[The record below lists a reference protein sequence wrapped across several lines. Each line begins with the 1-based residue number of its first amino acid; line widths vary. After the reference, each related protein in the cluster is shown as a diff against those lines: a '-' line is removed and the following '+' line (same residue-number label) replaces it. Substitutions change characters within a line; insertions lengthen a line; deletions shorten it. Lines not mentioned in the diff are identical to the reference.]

1 LANKLGNNFQG
12 DVLAE
17 LTRNGLVESI
27 HSGHLIMLNA
37 DGSDHKVKGSVDM
50 PIFPRSSVKC
60 MQASAMVRNGLKLE
74 PRLLALVEASH
85 SGAAM
90 HQDGVLEILAGAGLT
105 ESYLQCAFDKPLG
118 DAERIAWG
126 ERPATRLA
134 MNCSG
139 KHAGM
144 LATCVINGW
153 DTNTYL
159 NADHPLQVAVLNEI
173 ESLVGAKVSNK
184 TFDGCGAPL
193 FAVTTRELANAIRNI
208 TISKDPVHIEVMS
221 AARTFPEMV
230 AGEGRLTTRTMKS
243 VPGLFMKE
251 GAEAVEVVSM
261 SDGRTLVFKISD
273 GSWRAFG
280 AIMHAALLEWGITTT
295 EEALNVYGGANIV
308 GGMRPVL

>member
-1 LANKLGNNFQG
+1 MSNNFQG
-12 DVLAE
+12 EVLAE

-37 DGSDHKVKGSVDM
+37 DGSIHKVKGSVDM

-90 HQDGVLEILAGAGLT
+90 HQDGVLEILAGAGLS
-105 ESYLQCAFDKPLG
+105 ESHLQCAFDKPLG
-118 DAERIAWG
+118 DVERIAWG
-126 ERPATRLA
+126 EKPATRLA

-153 DTNTYL
+153 DIKTYL
-159 NADHPLQVAVLNEI
+159 NAAHPLQVAVLNEI
-173 ESLVGAKVSNK
+173 EGLVGAKVSNK

-208 TISKDPVHIEVMS
+208 TISKDPVHVEVMN
-221 AARTFPEMV
+221 AARAFPEMV
-230 AGEGRLTTRTMKS
+230 AGDGRLTTRTMQS
-243 VPGLFMKE
+243 VAGLFMKE
-251 GAEAVEVVSM
+251 GAEAVEVASM

-295 EEALNVYGGANIV
+295 EEAFNVYGGANIV
-308 GGMRPVL
+308 GGMRAVL

>member
-1 LANKLGNNFQG
+1 MTG
-12 DVLAE
+12 DFRGEVLAE

-27 HSGHLIMLNA
+27 HTGHLIMLNA
-37 DGSDHKVKGSVDM
+37 DGSVYKTKGSVDM

-90 HQDGVLEILAGAGLT
+90 HQEGVLEILASVGLS
-105 ESYLQCAFDKPLG
+105 ESDLQCAFDKPLG

-126 ERPATRLA
+126 EKAATRLA

-144 LATCVINGW
+144 LATCVANGW
-153 DTNTYL
+153 DIKTYL
-159 NADHPLQVAVLNEI
+159 NADHPLQVAVLAEI
-173 ESLVGAKVSNK
+173 ENLAGAKVSNK

-193 FAVTTRELANAIRNI
+193 FALTTRELANAIRNI
-208 TISKDPVHIEVMS
+208 TVSKDPVHVEVMN
-221 AARTFPEMV
+221 AARSHPEMV

-251 GAEAVEVVSM
+251 GAEAVEVASM

-280 AIMHAALLEWGITTT
+280 AIMHAALLEWGITTK
-295 EEALNVYGGANIV
+295 EEEFKVYGGANIV
-308 GGMRPVL
+308 GGMRAVL

>member
-1 LANKLGNNFQG
+1 MSNDFRGE
-12 DVLAE
+12 VLAE

-27 HSGHLIMLNA
+27 HTGHLIMLNA
-37 DGSDHKVKGSVDM
+37 DGSVHKIKGSVDM
-50 PIFPRSSVKC
+50 PIFPRSTVKC

-74 PRLLALVEASH
+74 PRLLALAQASH

-90 HQDGVLEILAGAGLT
+90 HQAGVLEILAGVGLN
-105 ESYLQCAFDKPLG
+105 ESDLQCAFDKPLG

-126 ERPATRLA
+126 DKPATRLA

-144 LATCVINGW
+144 LATCVANGW
-153 DTNTYL
+153 DIKSYL
-159 NADHPLQVAVLNEI
+159 NADHPLQVAVLAEI
-173 ESLVGAKVSNK
+173 ESLAGAKVSNK

-193 FAVTTRELANAIRNI
+193 FALTTRELANAIRNI
-208 TISKDPVHIEVMS
+208 TISKDSVHVEVMN
-221 AARTFPEMV
+221 AARGYPEMV

-295 EEALNVYGGANIV
+295 EEAFNVYGGANIV
-308 GGMRPVL
+308 GGMRAVL

>member
-1 LANKLGNNFQG
+1 MTNDFRGE
-12 DVLAE
+12 VLAE
-17 LTRNGLVESI
+17 LTRNALVESI
-27 HSGHLIMLNA
+27 HTGHLIMLNA
-37 DGSDHKVKGSVDM
+37 DGSVHKSKGSVDM

-85 SGAAM
+85 SGAGM
-90 HQDGVLEILAGAGLT
+90 HQEGVLEILAGAGLS
-105 ESYLQCAFDKPLG
+105 ESDLQCAFDKPLG

-126 ERPATRLA
+126 EKAATRLA

-144 LATCVINGW
+144 LATCVVNGW
-153 DTNTYL
+153 DIKTYL
-159 NADHPLQVAVLNEI
+159 NADHPLQVAVLAEI
-173 ESLVGAKVSNK
+173 ESLAGAKVSNK

-193 FAVTTRELANAIRNI
+193 FALTTRELANAIRNI
-208 TISKDPVHIEVMS
+208 TISKDPVHIEVMN
-221 AARTFPEMV
+221 AAREYPEMV
-230 AGEGRLTTRTMKS
+230 AGDDRLTTRTMKS

-251 GAEAVEVVSM
+251 GAEAVEVASM

-295 EEALNVYGGANIV
+295 EEAFNVYGGANIV
-308 GGMRPVL
+308 GGMRAVL

>member
-1 LANKLGNNFQG
+1 MTG
-12 DVLAE
+12 DFRGEVLAE

-27 HSGHLIMLNA
+27 HTGHLIMLNA
-37 DGSDHKVKGSVDM
+37 DGSVYKTKGSVDM

-85 SGAAM
+85 SGATM
-90 HQDGVLEILAGAGLT
+90 HQEGVLEILASVGLS
-105 ESYLQCAFDKPLG
+105 ESDLQCAFDKPLG

-126 ERPATRLA
+126 EKAATRLA

-144 LATCVINGW
+144 LATCVANGW
-153 DTNTYL
+153 DIKTYL
-159 NADHPLQVAVLNEI
+159 NADHPLQVAVLAEI
-173 ESLVGAKVSNK
+173 ESLAGAKVSNK

-193 FAVTTRELANAIRNI
+193 FALTTRELANAIRNI
-208 TISKDPVHIEVMS
+208 TVSKDPVHVEVMN
-221 AARTFPEMV
+221 AARAHPEMV
-230 AGEGRLTTRTMKS
+230 AGQGRLTTRTMKS

-251 GAEAVEVVSM
+251 GAEAVEVASM

-280 AIMHAALLEWGITTT
+280 AIMHAVLLEWGITTK
-295 EEALNVYGGANIV
+295 EEEFNVYGGANIV
-308 GGMRPVL
+308 GGMRAVL

>member
-1 LANKLGNNFQG
+1 MSNDFRGE
-12 DVLAE
+12 VLAE

-27 HSGHLIMLNA
+27 HTGHLIMLNA
-37 DGSDHKVKGSVDM
+37 DGSVHKIKGSVDM

-85 SGAAM
+85 SGAQM
-90 HQDGVLEILAGAGLT
+90 HQDGVLEILASVGLN
-105 ESYLQCAFDKPLG
+105 ESDLQCAFDKPLG

-126 ERPATRLA
+126 DKAATRLA

-144 LATCVINGW
+144 LATCAANGW
-153 DTNTYL
+153 DIKTYL

-193 FAVTTRELANAIRNI
+193 FAVTTRELATAIRNI
-208 TISKDPVHIEVMS
+208 TISKDPVHIEVMN
-221 AARTFPEMV
+221 AARAHPEMV
-230 AGEGRLTTRTMKS
+230 AGEGRLTTRTMQS

-251 GAEAVEVVSM
+251 GAEAVEVASM
-261 SDGRTLVFKISD
+261 ADGRTLVYKISD

-280 AIMHAALLEWGITTT
+280 AIMHTALLEWGITTT
-295 EEALNVYGGANIV
+295 EEAFNVYGGANIV
-308 GGMRPVL
+308 GGMRAVL

>member
-1 LANKLGNNFQG
+1 MSNDFRGE
-12 DVLAE
+12 VLAE

-27 HSGHLIMLNA
+27 HTGHLIMLNA
-37 DGSDHKVKGSVDM
+37 DGSVHKIKGSVDM

-85 SGAAM
+85 SGAQM
-90 HQDGVLEILAGAGLT
+90 HQDGVLEILASVGLN
-105 ESYLQCAFDKPLG
+105 ESDLQCAFDKPLG

-126 ERPATRLA
+126 DKAATRLA

-144 LATCVINGW
+144 LATCVANGW
-153 DTNTYL
+153 DIKTYL

-193 FAVTTRELANAIRNI
+193 FAVTTRELATAIRNI
-208 TISKDPVHIEVMS
+208 TISKDPVHIEVMN
-221 AARTFPEMV
+221 AARAHPEMV
-230 AGEGRLTTRTMKS
+230 AGEGRLTTRTMQS

-251 GAEAVEVVSM
+251 GAEAVEVASM
-261 SDGRTLVFKISD
+261 ADGRTLVYKISD

-280 AIMHAALLEWGITTT
+280 AIMHTALLEWGITTT
-295 EEALNVYGGANIV
+295 EEAFNVYGGANIV
-308 GGMRPVL
+308 GGMRAVL

>member
-1 LANKLGNNFQG
+1 MTNDFRGE
-12 DVLAE
+12 VLAE
-17 LTRNGLVESI
+17 LTRNALVESI
-27 HSGHLIMLNA
+27 HTGHLIMLNA
-37 DGSDHKVKGSVDM
+37 DGSVHKSKGSVDM

-85 SGAAM
+85 SGAGM
-90 HQDGVLEILAGAGLT
+90 HQEGVLEILAGAGLS
-105 ESYLQCAFDKPLG
+105 ESDLQCAFDKPLG

-126 ERPATRLA
+126 EKAATRLA

-144 LATCVINGW
+144 LATCVANGW
-153 DTNTYL
+153 DIKTYL
-159 NADHPLQVAVLNEI
+159 NADHPLQVAVLAEI
-173 ESLVGAKVSNK
+173 ENLAGAKVSNK

-193 FAVTTRELANAIRNI
+193 FALTTRELANAIRNI
-208 TISKDPVHIEVMS
+208 TVSKDPVHVEVMN
-221 AARTFPEMV
+221 AARSHPEMV

-251 GAEAVEVVSM
+251 GAEAVEVASM

-280 AIMHAALLEWGITTT
+280 AIMHAALLEWGITTK
-295 EEALNVYGGANIV
+295 EEEFNVYGGANIV
-308 GGMRPVL
+308 GGMRAVL

>member
-1 LANKLGNNFQG
+1 MSNDFRGE
-12 DVLAE
+12 VLAE

-27 HSGHLIMLNA
+27 HTGHLIMLNA
-37 DGSDHKVKGSVDM
+37 DGSVHKIKGSVEM

-85 SGAAM
+85 SGAQM
-90 HQDGVLEILAGAGLT
+90 HQDGVLEILASVGLN
-105 ESYLQCAFDKPLG
+105 ESDLQCAFDKPLG

-126 ERPATRLA
+126 DKAATRLA

-144 LATCVINGW
+144 LATCVANGW
-153 DTNTYL
+153 DIKTYL
-159 NADHPLQVAVLNEI
+159 NADHPLQVAVLAEI
-173 ESLVGAKVSNK
+173 ESLAGAKVSNK

-193 FAVTTRELANAIRNI
+193 FALTTRELANAIRNI
-208 TISKDPVHIEVMS
+208 TISKDPVHVEVMN
-221 AARTFPEMV
+221 AARTHPEMV

-251 GAEAVEVVSM
+251 GAEAVEVASM
-261 SDGRTLVFKISD
+261 ADGRTLVFKISD

-280 AIMHAALLEWGITTT
+280 AIMHAALLDWGITTA
-295 EEALNVYGGANIV
+295 EEAFNVYGGANIV
-308 GGMRPVL
+308 GGMRAVL

>member
-1 LANKLGNNFQG
+1 LSNNFQG
-12 DVLAE
+12 EVLAE
-17 LTRNGLVESI
+17 LTRNGLVESV

-85 SGAAM
+85 SGAAI
-90 HQDGVLEILAGAGLT
+90 HQEGVLEILAGAGLS
-105 ESYLQCAFDKPLG
+105 ESDLQCAFDKPLG

-126 ERPATRLA
+126 EKPATRLA

-153 DTNTYL
+153 DIKTYF

-173 ESLVGAKVSNK
+173 EGLVGAKVSNK

-221 AARTFPEMV
+221 AARAFPEMV
-230 AGEGRLTTRTMKS
+230 AGDGRLTTRTMQS
-243 VPGLFMKE
+243 VVGLFMKE
-251 GAEAVEVVSM
+251 GAEAVEVASM

-295 EEALNVYGGANIV
+295 EEAFNVYGGANIV
-308 GGMRPVL
+308 GGMRAVL

>member
-1 LANKLGNNFQG
+1 MTNDFRGE
-12 DVLAE
+12 VLAE
-17 LTRNGLVESI
+17 LTRNALVESI
-27 HSGHLIMLNA
+27 HTGHLIMLNA
-37 DGSDHKVKGSVDM
+37 DGSVHKSKGSVDM

-85 SGAAM
+85 SGAGM
-90 HQDGVLEILAGAGLT
+90 HQEGVLEILAGAGLS
-105 ESYLQCAFDKPLG
+105 ESDLQCAFDKPLG

-126 ERPATRLA
+126 EKAATRLA

-144 LATCVINGW
+144 LATCVVNGW
-153 DTNTYL
+153 DIKTYL
-159 NADHPLQVAVLNEI
+159 NADHPLQVAVLAEI
-173 ESLVGAKVSNK
+173 ESLAGAKVSNK

-193 FAVTTRELANAIRNI
+193 FALTTRELATAIRNI
-208 TISKDPVHIEVMS
+208 TISKDPVHIEVMN
-221 AARTFPEMV
+221 AAREYPEMV
-230 AGEGRLTTRTMKS
+230 AGDDRLTTRTMKS

-251 GAEAVEVVSM
+251 GAEAVEVASM

-295 EEALNVYGGANIV
+295 EEAFNVYGGANIV
-308 GGMRPVL
+308 GGMRAVL

>member
-1 LANKLGNNFQG
+1 M
-12 DVLAE
+12 LAE
-17 LTRNGLVESI
+17 LTRNGLVESV

-37 DGSDHKVKGSVDM
+37 DGSIHKVKGSVDM

-85 SGAAM
+85 SGAAI
-90 HQDGVLEILAGAGLT
+90 HQEGVLEILAGAGLS
-105 ESYLQCAFDKPLG
+105 ESDLQCAFDKPLG

-126 ERPATRLA
+126 EKPATRLA

-153 DTNTYL
+153 DIKTYL

-173 ESLVGAKVSNK
+173 EGLVGAKVSNK

-221 AARTFPEMV
+221 AARAFPEMV
-230 AGEGRLTTRTMKS
+230 AGDGRLTTRTMQS
-243 VPGLFMKE
+243 VAGLFMKE
-251 GAEAVEVVSM
+251 GAEAVEVASM

-295 EEALNVYGGANIV
+295 EEAFNVYGGANIV
-308 GGMRPVL
+308 GGMRAVL

>member
-1 LANKLGNNFQG
+1 LSSNFQG
-12 DVLAE
+12 EVLAE

-37 DGSDHKVKGSVDM
+37 DGSDHNVKGSVDM

-60 MQASAMVRNGLKLE
+60 MQASAMVRSGLKLE

-85 SGAAM
+85 SGAGM
-90 HQDGVLEILAGAGLT
+90 HQEGVLEILAGAGLS
-105 ESYLQCAFDKPLG
+105 ESDLQCAFDKPLG

-126 ERPATRLA
+126 EKPATRLA

-153 DTNTYL
+153 DIKTYL

-173 ESLVGAKVSNK
+173 EGLVGAKVSNK

-193 FAVTTRELANAIRNI
+193 FAVTTRELATAIRNI
-208 TISKDPVHIEVMS
+208 TISKDPVHVEVMN
-221 AARTFPEMV
+221 AARAFPEMV
-230 AGEGRLTTRTMKS
+230 AGEGRLTTRTMQS
-243 VPGLFMKE
+243 VAGLFMKE
-251 GAEAVEVVSM
+251 GAEAVEVASM

-280 AIMHAALLEWGITTT
+280 AIMHAALLEWGITIT
-295 EEALNVYGGANIV
+295 EEAFNVYGGANIV
-308 GGMRPVL
+308 GGMRAVL

>member
-1 LANKLGNNFQG
+1 MSNDFRGE
-12 DVLAE
+12 VLAE

-27 HSGHLIMLNA
+27 HTGHLIMLNA
-37 DGSDHKVKGSVDM
+37 DGSVHKIKGSVDM
-50 PIFPRSSVKC
+50 PIFPRSTVKC

-74 PRLLALVEASH
+74 PRLLALAQASH

-90 HQDGVLEILAGAGLT
+90 HQAGVLEILAGVGLS
-105 ESYLQCAFDKPLG
+105 ESDLQCAFDKPLG

-126 ERPATRLA
+126 DKAATRLA

-144 LATCVINGW
+144 LATCVANGW
-153 DTNTYL
+153 DIKTYL
-159 NADHPLQVAVLNEI
+159 NADHPLQVAVLAEI
-173 ESLVGAKVSNK
+173 ESLAGAKVSNK

-193 FAVTTRELANAIRNI
+193 FALTTRELANAIRNI
-208 TISKDPVHIEVMS
+208 TISKDQVHVEVMN
-221 AARTFPEMV
+221 AARGYPEMV

-295 EEALNVYGGANIV
+295 EEAFNVYGGANIV
-308 GGMRPVL
+308 GGMRAVL

>member
-1 LANKLGNNFQG
+1 LSNNFQG
-12 DVLAE
+12 EVLAE
-17 LTRNGLVESI
+17 LTRNGLVESV

-37 DGSDHKVKGSVDM
+37 DGSIHKVKGSVDM

-85 SGAAM
+85 SGAAI
-90 HQDGVLEILAGAGLT
+90 HQEGVLEILAGAGLS
-105 ESYLQCAFDKPLG
+105 ESDLQCAFDKPLG
-118 DAERIAWG
+118 DQERIAWG
-126 ERPATRLA
+126 EKPATRLA

-153 DTNTYL
+153 DIKTYL

-173 ESLVGAKVSNK
+173 EGLVGAKVSNK

-208 TISKDPVHIEVMS
+208 TISKDPVHVEVMS
-221 AARTFPEMV
+221 AARAFPEMV
-230 AGEGRLTTRTMKS
+230 AGDGRLTTRTMQS
-243 VPGLFMKE
+243 VVGLFMKE
-251 GAEAVEVVSM
+251 GAEAVEVASM

-295 EEALNVYGGANIV
+295 EEAFNVYGGANIV
-308 GGMRPVL
+308 GGMRAVL

>member
-1 LANKLGNNFQG
+1 LSNNFQG
-12 DVLAE
+12 EVLAE

-85 SGAAM
+85 SGAAI
-90 HQDGVLEILAGAGLT
+90 HQEGVLEILAGAGLS
-105 ESYLQCAFDKPLG
+105 ESDLQCAFDKPLG

-126 ERPATRLA
+126 EKPATRLA

-153 DTNTYL
+153 DIKTYL

-173 ESLVGAKVSNK
+173 EGLVGAKVSNK

-221 AARTFPEMV
+221 AARAFPEMV
-230 AGEGRLTTRTMKS
+230 AGDGRLTTRTMQS
-243 VPGLFMKE
+243 VVGLFMKE
-251 GAEAVEVVSM
+251 GAEAVEVASM

-295 EEALNVYGGANIV
+295 EEAFNVYGGANIV
-308 GGMRPVL
+308 GGMRAVL

>member
-1 LANKLGNNFQG
+1 LSNNFQG
-12 DVLAE
+12 EVLAE
-17 LTRNGLVESI
+17 LTRNGLVESV

-37 DGSDHKVKGSVDM
+37 DGSIHKVKGSVDM

-90 HQDGVLEILAGAGLT
+90 HQEGVLEILAGAGLS
-105 ESYLQCAFDKPLG
+105 ESDLQCAFDKPLG

-126 ERPATRLA
+126 ETPATRLA

-153 DTNTYL
+153 DIKTYL
-159 NADHPLQVAVLNEI
+159 NADHPLQVAVLTEI
-173 ESLVGAKVSNK
+173 EGLVGAKVSNK

-208 TISKDPVHIEVMS
+208 TISKDLVHIEVMS
-221 AARTFPEMV
+221 AARAFPEMV
-230 AGEGRLTTRTMKS
+230 AGDGRLTTRTMQS
-243 VPGLFMKE
+243 VAGLFMKE
-251 GAEAVEVVSM
+251 GAEAVEVASM

-295 EEALNVYGGANIV
+295 EEAFNVYGGANIV
-308 GGMRPVL
+308 GGMRAVL

>member
-1 LANKLGNNFQG
+1 MSNDFRGE
-12 DVLAE
+12 VLAE

-27 HSGHLIMLNA
+27 HTGHLIMLNA
-37 DGSDHKVKGSVDM
+37 DGSVHKIKGSVDM
-50 PIFPRSSVKC
+50 PIFPRSTVKC

-74 PRLLALVEASH
+74 PRLLALAQASH

-90 HQDGVLEILAGAGLT
+90 HQAGVLEILAGVGLN
-105 ESYLQCAFDKPLG
+105 ESNLQCAFDKPLG

-126 ERPATRLA
+126 DKPATRLA

-144 LATCVINGW
+144 LATCVANGW
-153 DTNTYL
+153 DIKSYL
-159 NADHPLQVAVLNEI
+159 NADHPLQVAVLAEI
-173 ESLVGAKVSNK
+173 ESLAGAKVSNK

-193 FAVTTRELANAIRNI
+193 FALTTRELANAIRNI
-208 TISKDPVHIEVMS
+208 TISKDPVHVEVMS
-221 AARTFPEMV
+221 AAREYPEMV
-230 AGEGRLTTRTMKS
+230 AGEARLTTRTMKS

-295 EEALNVYGGANIV
+295 EEAFNVYGGANIV
-308 GGMRPVL
+308 GGMRAVL

>member
-1 LANKLGNNFQG
+1 LSNNFQG
-12 DVLAE
+12 EVLAE

-37 DGSDHKVKGSVDM
+37 DGSIHKVKGSVDM

-90 HQDGVLEILAGAGLT
+90 HQEGVLEILAGAGLS
-105 ESYLQCAFDKPLG
+105 ESDLQCAFDKPLG

-126 ERPATRLA
+126 EKPATRLA

-153 DTNTYL
+153 DIKTYL

-173 ESLVGAKVSNK
+173 EGLVGAKVSNK

-221 AARTFPEMV
+221 AARAFPEMV
-230 AGEGRLTTRTMKS
+230 AGVGRLTTRTMQS
-243 VPGLFMKE
+243 VAGLFMKE
-251 GAEAVEVVSM
+251 GAEAVEVASM

-295 EEALNVYGGANIV
+295 EEAFNVYGGANIV
-308 GGMRPVL
+308 GGMRAVL

>member
-1 LANKLGNNFQG
+1 MTG
-12 DVLAE
+12 DFRGEVLAE

-27 HSGHLIMLNA
+27 HTGHLIMLNA
-37 DGSDHKVKGSVDM
+37 DGSVYKTKGSVDM

-85 SGAAM
+85 SGATM
-90 HQDGVLEILAGAGLT
+90 HQEGVLEILASVGLS
-105 ESYLQCAFDKPLG
+105 ESDLQCAFDKPLG

-126 ERPATRLA
+126 EKAATRLA

-144 LATCVINGW
+144 LATCVANGW
-153 DTNTYL
+153 DIKTYL
-159 NADHPLQVAVLNEI
+159 NADHPLQVAVLAEI
-173 ESLVGAKVSNK
+173 ENLAGAKVSNK

-193 FAVTTRELANAIRNI
+193 FALTTRELANAIRNI
-208 TISKDPVHIEVMS
+208 TVSKDPVHVEVMN
-221 AARTFPEMV
+221 AARAHPEMV
-230 AGEGRLTTRTMKS
+230 AGQGRLTTRTMKS

-251 GAEAVEVVSM
+251 GAEAVEVASM

-280 AIMHAALLEWGITTT
+280 AIMHAALLEWGITTK
-295 EEALNVYGGANIV
+295 EEEFNVYGGANIV
-308 GGMRPVL
+308 GGMRAVL

>member
-1 LANKLGNNFQG
+1 MSNDFRGE
-12 DVLAE
+12 VLAE

-27 HSGHLIMLNA
+27 HTGHLIMLNA
-37 DGSDHKVKGSVDM
+37 DGSVHKIKGSVDM

-85 SGAAM
+85 SGAQM
-90 HQDGVLEILAGAGLT
+90 HQDGVLEILASVGLN
-105 ESYLQCAFDKPLG
+105 ESDLQCAFDKPLG

-126 ERPATRLA
+126 DKAATRLA

-144 LATCVINGW
+144 LATCAANGW
-153 DTNTYL
+153 DIKTYL

-193 FAVTTRELANAIRNI
+193 FAVTTRELATAIRNI
-208 TISKDPVHIEVMS
+208 TISKDPVHIEVMN
-221 AARTFPEMV
+221 AARAHPEMV
-230 AGEGRLTTRTMKS
+230 AGEGRLTTRTMQS

-251 GAEAVEVVSM
+251 GAEAVEVASM
-261 SDGRTLVFKISD
+261 VDGRTLVYKISD

-280 AIMHAALLEWGITTT
+280 AIMHTALLEWGITTT
-295 EEALNVYGGANIV
+295 EEAFNVYGGANIV
-308 GGMRPVL
+308 GGMRAVL

>member
-1 LANKLGNNFQG
+1 LSNNFQG
-12 DVLAE
+12 EVLAE
-17 LTRNGLVESI
+17 LTRNGLVESV

-37 DGSDHKVKGSVDM
+37 DGSIHKVKGSIDM

-90 HQDGVLEILAGAGLT
+90 HQEGVLEILGGAGLS
-105 ESYLQCAFDKPLG
+105 ESDLQCAFDKPLG

-126 ERPATRLA
+126 EKPATRLA

-153 DTNTYL
+153 DINTYL

-173 ESLVGAKVSNK
+173 EGLVGAKVSNK

-193 FAVTTRELANAIRNI
+193 FAVTTRELATAIRNI
-208 TISKDPVHIEVMS
+208 TISKDPVHIEVMN
-221 AARTFPEMV
+221 AARAFPEMV
-230 AGEGRLTTRTMKS
+230 AGDGRLTTRTMQS
-243 VPGLFMKE
+243 VAGLFMKE
-251 GAEAVEVVSM
+251 GAEAVEVASM

-295 EEALNVYGGANIV
+295 EEVLNVYGGANIV
-308 GGMRPVL
+308 GGMRAVL

>member
-1 LANKLGNNFQG
+1 MSNDFRGE
-12 DVLAE
+12 VLVE

-27 HSGHLIMLNA
+27 HAGHLIMLNA

-60 MQASAMVRNGLKLE
+60 MQTSAMVRSGLKLE
-74 PRLLALVEASH
+74 PRLLALTEASH
-85 SGAAM
+85 SGASM
-90 HQDGVLEILAGAGLT
+90 HQEGVLEILASVGLN
-105 ESYLQCAFDKPLG
+105 ESDLQCAFDKPLG

-126 ERPATRLA
+126 DKPATRLA

-144 LATCVINGW
+144 LATCVANGW
-153 DTNTYL
+153 NIKTYL
-159 NADHPLQVAVLNEI
+159 NADHPLQVAVLAEI
-173 ESLVGAKVSNK
+173 ESLAGAKVSNK

-193 FAVTTRELANAIRNI
+193 FALTTRQLANAIRNI
-208 TISKDPVHIEVMS
+208 TISKDPVHVEVMN
-221 AARTFPEMV
+221 AARAHPEMV

-251 GAEAVEVVSM
+251 GAEAVEVASM
-261 SDGRTLVFKISD
+261 ADGRTLVFKISD

-280 AIMHAALLEWGITTT
+280 AIMHAALLDWGITTT
-295 EEALNVYGGANIV
+295 EEAFNVYGGANIV
-308 GGMRPVL
+308 GGMRAVL

>member
-1 LANKLGNNFQG
+1 LSNDFQG
-12 DVLAE
+12 EVLAE
-17 LTRNGLVESI
+17 LTRNGLVESV

-85 SGAAM
+85 SGAAI
-90 HQDGVLEILAGAGLT
+90 HQEGVLEILAGAGLS
-105 ESYLQCAFDKPLG
+105 ESDLQCAFDKPLG

-126 ERPATRLA
+126 EKPATRLA

-153 DTNTYL
+153 DIKTYL

-173 ESLVGAKVSNK
+173 EGLVGAKVSNK

-221 AARTFPEMV
+221 AARAFPEMV
-230 AGEGRLTTRTMKS
+230 AGDGRLTTRTMQS
-243 VPGLFMKE
+243 VVGLFMKE
-251 GAEAVEVVSM
+251 GAEAVEVASM

-295 EEALNVYGGANIV
+295 EEAFNVYGGANIV
-308 GGMRPVL
+308 GGMRAVL

>member
-1 LANKLGNNFQG
+1 VSNDFRGE
-12 DVLAE
+12 VLAE

-27 HSGHLIMLNA
+27 HTGHLIMLNA
-37 DGSDHKVKGSVDM
+37 DGSVHKIKGSVEM

-85 SGAAM
+85 SGAQM
-90 HQDGVLEILAGAGLT
+90 HQDGVLEILASVGLN
-105 ESYLQCAFDKPLG
+105 ESDLQCAFDKPLG

-126 ERPATRLA
+126 DKAATRLA

-144 LATCVINGW
+144 LATCVANGW
-153 DTNTYL
+153 DIKTYL

-193 FAVTTRELANAIRNI
+193 FAVTTRELATAIRNI
-208 TISKDPVHIEVMS
+208 TISKDPVHIEVMN
-221 AARTFPEMV
+221 AARAHPEMV
-230 AGEGRLTTRTMKS
+230 AGEGRLTTRTMQS

-251 GAEAVEVVSM
+251 GAEAVEVASM
-261 SDGRTLVFKISD
+261 ADGRTLVYKISD

-280 AIMHAALLEWGITTT
+280 AIMHAALLDWGITTT
-295 EEALNVYGGANIV
+295 EEAFNVYGGANIV
-308 GGMRPVL
+308 GGMRAVL

>member
-1 LANKLGNNFQG
+1 MSNNFQG
-12 DVLAE
+12 EVLAE
-17 LTRNGLVESI
+17 LTRNGLVESV

-37 DGSDHKVKGSVDM
+37 DGSIHKVKGSVDM

-85 SGAAM
+85 SGAAI
-90 HQDGVLEILAGAGLT
+90 HQEGVLEILAGAGLS
-105 ESYLQCAFDKPLG
+105 ESDLQCAFDKPLG

-126 ERPATRLA
+126 EKPATRLA

-153 DTNTYL
+153 DIKTYL
-159 NADHPLQVAVLNEI
+159 NADHPLQVAVLTEI
-173 ESLVGAKVSNK
+173 EGLVGANVSNK

-193 FAVTTRELANAIRNI
+193 FAITTRELANAIRNI
-208 TISKDPVHIEVMS
+208 TISKDRVHVEVMS
-221 AARTFPEMV
+221 AARAFPEMV
-230 AGEGRLTTRTMKS
+230 AGDGRLTTRTMQS
-243 VPGLFMKE
+243 IAGLFMKE
-251 GAEAVEVVSM
+251 GAEAVEVASM

-295 EEALNVYGGANIV
+295 EEAFNVYGGANIV
-308 GGMRPVL
+308 GGMRAVL

>member
-1 LANKLGNNFQG
+1 MSNNFQG
-12 DVLAE
+12 AVLAE

-37 DGSDHKVKGSVDM
+37 DGSEYKVKGSVDM

-60 MQASAMVRNGLKLE
+60 MQASAMVRSGLKLE

-90 HQDGVLEILAGAGLT
+90 HQDGVLEILAGAGLS
-105 ESYLQCAFDKPLG
+105 ESDLQCAFDKPLG

-126 ERPATRLA
+126 EKPATRLA

-153 DTNTYL
+153 DIKTYL
-159 NADHPLQVAVLNEI
+159 NSDHPLQVAVLNEI
-173 ESLVGAKVSNK
+173 EGLVGAKVSNK

-208 TISKDPVHIEVMS
+208 TISKDPVHVEVMS
-221 AARTFPEMV
+221 AARAFPEMV
-230 AGEGRLTTRTMKS
+230 AGEGRLTTRTMQS
-243 VPGLFMKE
+243 VAGLFMKE
-251 GAEAVEVVSM
+251 GAEAVEVASM

-295 EEALNVYGGANIV
+295 EEAFNVYGGANIV
-308 GGMRPVL
+308 GGMRAVL